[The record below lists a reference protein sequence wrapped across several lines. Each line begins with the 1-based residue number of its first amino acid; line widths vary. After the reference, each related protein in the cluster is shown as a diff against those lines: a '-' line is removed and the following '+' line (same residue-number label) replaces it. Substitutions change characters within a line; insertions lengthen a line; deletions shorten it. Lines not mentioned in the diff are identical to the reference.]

1 MYPRLRA
8 YIIILNPIQQLGET
22 PERVGLDRGEDG
34 GGEVGGVEEFGV
46 AVCASEVKCS
56 DGRVSKGMVGKW
68 RVRNR
73 AYQYKSSRTLRRME

>member
-1 MYPRLRA
+1 MYPRLCA

-34 GGEVGGVEEFGV
+34 GGEVGGVEEFRV
-46 AVCASEVKCS
+46 AVCASEVKWS

-68 RVRNR
+68 RARNR